1 MGEAGG
7 WVADDGDD
15 RAKGVESTAGLS
27 DFSGPWPGDEE
38 AMNVGRGI
46 RWLRGCT
53 GETDY
58 RLCAILSI
66 DLYLISSI

>member
-7 WVADDGDD
+7 WVADEDGDD

-38 AMNVGRGI
+38 AMDVGRGM
-46 RWLRGCT
+46 RRLRGCT

-66 DLYLISSI
+66 YILSHL